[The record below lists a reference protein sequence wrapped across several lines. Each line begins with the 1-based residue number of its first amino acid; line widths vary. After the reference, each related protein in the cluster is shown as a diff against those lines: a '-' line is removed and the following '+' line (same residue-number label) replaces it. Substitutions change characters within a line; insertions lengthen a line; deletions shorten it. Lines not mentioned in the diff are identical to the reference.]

1 MNAAP
6 VAQAEANEAGRPG
19 PAPGAE
25 VLMTGTD
32 GARVLLFSRPAATGS
47 SPEFATGSSIRST
60 FTATV
65 AGARFKRLAA
75 RVVWRPKTA
84 VKNADYPSVTA
95 PGCYFKSDSG
105 GFALIRRAT
114 NKYLGHYTR
123 NTIAELERQYGKI
136 KRTNSR

>member
-1 MNAAP
+1 
-6 VAQAEANEAGRPG
+6 
-19 PAPGAE
+19 
-25 VLMTGTD
+25 MTGTD
-32 GARVLLFSRPAATGS
+32 GARILSFLRPSATGS
-47 SPEFATGSSIRST
+47 RCAIATGSNIRST
-60 FTATV
+60 FTVSV

-75 RVVWRPKTA
+75 RVAWRPKTA
-84 VKNADYPSVTA
+84 VKNADYPRVTA

-105 GFALIRRAT
+105 GFALVRRAT